1 MIFIK
6 SIFSKLFPPGI
17 GLQVFVDKV
26 DNIYVIQLREINLNN
41 ITYDSEDDNCG
52 CKSYSDCLC

>member
-1 MIFIK
+1 M
-6 SIFSKLFPPGI
+6 
-17 GLQVFVDKV
+17 QVFVDKV
-26 DNIYVIQLREINLNN
+26 DNIYVIQLREIDLNN